1 MYIKSI
7 FFKKL
12 NYKPYLLLLTYKK
25 QMKKIFCI
33 YLFCFTIPLC
43 VNAQYITA
51 DSTYLV
57 GAKIIDGDTLPNVY
71 IKTIKVFP
79 KKEFKNRRA
88 YLKYTRLVHNVKKAY
103 PFAIIAR
110 NELKIMNDSLMFID
124 GERDRRK
131 FIRYY
136 EKQMFKKYESQLRHL
151 TISQG
156 RILIKLVYR
165 EIGNTSYALVKEYRG
180 GFSAVFWQGIARL
193 FGSNLKKSY
202 NPKGEDAEIEEIVT
216 LIEEG
221 LI

>member
-1 MYIKSI
+1 ME
-7 FFKKL
+7 KKL
-12 NYKPYLLLLTYKK
+12 YILLFLFLSFS
-25 QMKKIFCI
+25 FC
-33 YLFCFTIPLC
+33 TK
-43 VNAQYITA
+43 AQYLVS
-51 DSTYLV
+51 DSSYMIEGQVV
-57 GAKIIDGDTLPNVY
+57 GNDTLPNVY